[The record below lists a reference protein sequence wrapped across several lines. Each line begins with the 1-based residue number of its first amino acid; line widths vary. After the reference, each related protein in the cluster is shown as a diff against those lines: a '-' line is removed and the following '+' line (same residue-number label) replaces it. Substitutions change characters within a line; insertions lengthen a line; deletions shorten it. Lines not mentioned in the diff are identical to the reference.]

1 MGREFA
7 AALALCQKD
16 EQQRQE
22 LTRKEAQI
30 VAWQE
35 GAAYLFKTC
44 SKMLVALDLKEAF
57 VSAQKRLRK
66 VWIFYMPLVPGSS
79 TCDT

>member
-7 AALALCQKD
+7 AALALCQVE

-22 LTRKEAQI
+22 FARKEAQI
-30 VAWQE
+30 VGWQE
-35 GAAYLFKTC
+35 GAAYLTKTC
-44 SKMLVALDLKEAF
+44 FKMLVALDLKEAF

-66 VWIFYMPLVPGSS
+66 V
-79 TCDT
+79 